1 MSRIDEWV
9 KRIRVMSKGKA
20 HENVRA
26 FDKDVV
32 MTTTQA
38 WRFRELQD
46 GGFPA
51 EPDAPPGA
59 EDKAWYSLEEACEKL
74 GCSADDLLAEA
85 AEGRLPCYVEADRL
99 RGTWEGDP
107 AVPAVKPTH
116 LVLPAVHCR
125 EIAAYG
131 SSNVGELEDRRDGP
145 IRRFRLAEQQWI
157 DRAAVR
163 LAHPLPSRS
172 RTGNR

>member
-1 MSRIDEWV
+1 MSKIDEWV

-26 FDKDVV
+26 FDKDVR

-51 EPDAPPGA
+51 EPDTSRQAG
-59 EDKAWYSLEEACEKL
+59 DKAWYSLDEACDRL
-74 GCSADDLLAEA
+74 GCSADELLAEA
-85 AEGRLPCYVEADRL
+85 ADGRLHCFVEADRL
-99 RGTWEGDP
+99 RGTWDRGRAAP
-107 AVPAVKPTH
+107 AGNPTH
-116 LVLPAVHCR
+116 LVLPAAHCR
-125 EIAAYG
+125 EIAANG
-131 SSNVGELEDRRDGP
+131 SSNVVELEDRREKP
-145 IRRFRLAEQQWI
+145 FRRFKLAEIQWI
-157 DRAAVR
+157 DRAALR

-172 RTGNR
+172 GTGNR

>member
-9 KRIRVMSKGKA
+9 KRIRIMSKGKA

-46 GGFPA
+46 GGFPP
-51 EPDAPPGA
+51 EPDAPA
-59 EDKAWYSLEEACEKL
+59 EAGDKAWYSLEEACERL

-85 AEGRLPCYVEADRL
+85 AAGRLSCYVEADRL
-99 RGTWEGDP
+99 RGSWEHDP
-107 AVPAVKPTH
+107 AAPQEKRTH
-116 LVLPAVHCR
+116 LALPVRHCR

-131 SSNVGELEDRRDGP
+131 SSNVGELEDRRGEP
-145 IRRFRLAEQQWI
+145 VRRFKLAEIQWI
-157 DRAAVR
+157 DRGALR
-163 LAHPLPSRS
+163 LAHPLPARS
-172 RTGNR
+172 HTAGR